1 MSKLFL
7 FHCNDGPHLLTSPH
21 LPGWRVLDLGGCRW
35 LLMGTMGH
43 MPLLPLTPVAA
54 VTQTS
59 FPPAH
64 SGGKWQGK
72 EAILVPLWS
81 MASVG

>member
-1 MSKLFL
+1 
-7 FHCNDGPHLLTSPH
+7 
-21 LPGWRVLDLGGCRW
+21 
-35 LLMGTMGH
+35 MGTVGH

-64 SGGKWQGK
+64 SGGEWQGK

-81 MASVG
+81 MARVG